1 MDALIKALVA
11 RGLEVEVTEMRIHD
25 DGYYRYADRSPDSN
39 ATRVRVEGEWVT
51 LGLEERSKVVIPDP
65 PEPPKHLKGEERE
78 RWIYWHQPR
87 RTLEPNGVLV
97 LRLKNVDYLD
107 VRKEWKDGVRKKLEH
122 QLNDIVAHL
131 YLAGEALREK
141 RIAKDA
147 AERARAEQRIR
158 EYEEYLVHQEEERK
172 AKELSGLLERW
183 RLARDVRA
191 FVAEA
196 LSLGA
201 DPAGIL
207 EWATQYAEGID
218 PLGNLRQN
226 NASR

>member
-1 MDALIKALVA
+1 
-11 RGLEVEVTEMRIHD
+11 
-25 DGYYRYADRSPDSN
+25 
-39 ATRVRVEGEWVT
+39 
-51 LGLEERSKVVIPDP
+51 
-65 PEPPKHLKGEERE
+65 
-78 RWIYWHQPR
+78 
-87 RTLEPNGVLV
+87 
-97 LRLKNVDYLD
+97 